1 MKGRVKAFTIMEVV
15 ISMLLAAIVIAITY
29 TVYTIVVKSYGSY
42 NIKHGNMA
50 ALVRLDELL
59 RKDFEKAQTIN
70 KTETGLSCTNG
81 EREVIYEF
89 ATEGIVRTSGI
100 TDTFKVQIQTANFFF
115 EQVPFSDAPSGGEES
130 RIDELK
136 LELLF
141 GEKTISNSYTKHYS
155 SANLIQRKNNAL
167 N

>member
-1 MKGRVKAFTIMEVV
+1 MKRRVKAFTIMEVV
-15 ISMLLAAIVIAITY
+15 IAMLLAAIVIAITY

-59 RKDFEKAQTIN
+59 RKDFEKAEIIS
-70 KTETGLSCTNG
+70 KTETGLSCSSG

-89 ATEGIVRTSGI
+89 ATDGIVRTSGI
-100 TDTFKVQIQTANFFF
+100 TDTFKVHIQTANYFF
-115 EQVPFSDAPSGGEES
+115 EQVPVGDPASGTEES

-141 GEKTISNSYTKHYS
+141 EENTISNNYTKNYS
-155 SANLIQRKNNAL
+155 SANLIQRKSNAL